1 MAFQFVLKTL
11 YEIILIPVVA
21 PTIKKLK
28 KIEGDNAY
36 QQDISYGVFD
46 VFKR

>member
-1 MAFQFVLKTL
+1 M
-11 YEIILIPVVA
+11 VA

-28 KIEGDNAY
+28 EHEGADANE
-36 QQDISYGVFD
+36 QNISYCIFD